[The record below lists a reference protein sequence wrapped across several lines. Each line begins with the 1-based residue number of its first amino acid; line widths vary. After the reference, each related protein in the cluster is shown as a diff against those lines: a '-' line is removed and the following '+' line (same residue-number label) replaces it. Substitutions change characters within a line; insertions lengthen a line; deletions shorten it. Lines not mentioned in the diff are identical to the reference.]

1 MKVTGVPV
9 KTIVRGKLIMDN
21 GYPGDIV
28 GDTGHGEYILPNT
41 ARQL

>member
-1 MKVTGVPV
+1 MTVDLAITG
-9 KTIVRGKLIMDN
+9 GKLIMDN

-28 GDTGHGEYILPNT
+28 GDTGHGADILPKT